1 MTAMSDEEMEHMVR
15 RYMPEVFPSE
25 FDMLKKRAYDMAA
38 HLIERYI
45 EEDDIKS
52 MAPERQEEVLK
63 GLVAEYPY
71 IQFAYVVNAEGVKI
85 TRNITQAVDRAKY
98 AKIDLHEDFS
108 DRDWFTR
115 AAKDRQGIGDGP
127 LLVEDNRRPLHH
139 RLRTDTRRDRRD
151 NGGPGPRHE
160 VRGPDKGRGIRLFL
174 MRGRSKAFR

>member
-25 FDMLKKRAYDMAA
+25 FDMLKKSAYDMAA

-52 MAPERQEEVLK
+52 MEPERQEKVLK
-63 GLVAEYPY
+63 GLVTEYPY

-98 AKIDLHEDFS
+98 AKIDS
-108 DRDWFTR
+108 
-115 AAKDRQGIGDGP
+115 A
-127 LLVEDNRRPLHH
+127 
-139 RLRTDTRRDRRD
+139 
-151 NGGPGPRHE
+151 
-160 VRGPDKGRGIRLFL
+160 
-174 MRGRSKAFR
+174 